1 MGLRRRSFA
10 FQSSSPSVEIS
21 SPVRIQSVGI
31 TGGGEGPSVG
41 GTSDA
46 AEAADAN
53 AAALDDEAR
62 RKVEIDATHGSKG
75 TDHLIVLV
83 VCL

>member
-62 RKVEIDATHGSKG
+62 RKVEIDMLARLLLQPLPLPEAS
-75 TDHLIVLV
+75 IV
-83 VCL
+83 